1 MMDPEDRELF
11 RRSLEMA
18 AEGCTG
24 GDLTDDLE
32 TLGWVEAL
40 ADDWR
45 AATETLFAVQGEFH
59 LRSAGLDLLLL
70 DSLAPGHAAG
80 EVGWPLWPGIGSA
93 EPPGRVVG
101 ERVEVAALGSAA
113 VLSQDSLLAVAAGES
128 GPIGYTVSPDALE
141 LRAVDGMDPDLG
153 LVEVCGAAEVLTELG
168 TVDWRKAVFRARLAI
183 ATELVAVSRRML
195 ELAREHAIERVQFG
209 KPIAR
214 FQAVRHRLAE
224 ALVAI
229 EGAQAAVDVA
239 WGDEDDLAA
248 AAAKAL
254 AGRSARTAA
263 RHCQQVLAGI
273 GFTTEHD
280 FHEYLRRALVLDG
293 LFGASRRITRQF
305 GEEAVATREP
315 PPLLPL

>member
-24 GDLTDDLE
+24 GDLTSDLE
-32 TLGWVEAL
+32 ALGWAEAL
-40 ADDWR
+40 QDDWQ
-45 AATETLFAVQGEFH
+45 AATETLFAVQGAFH
-59 LRSAGLDLLLL
+59 LRSNGLDLLLL
-70 DSLAPGHAAG
+70 DALAAGRTVG

-93 EPPGRVVG
+93 EPPGRLAGG
-101 ERVEVAALGSAA
+101 EVELAALGSAA
-113 VLSQDSLLAVAAGES
+113 ALSRDSFLVVSAGEG

-141 LRAVDGMDPDLG
+141 LRAVEGMDPDLG
-153 LVEVCGAAEVLTELG
+153 LVEVCGSAEVLAELG
-168 TVDWRKAVFRARLAI
+168 RVDWSTAVFRARL
-183 ATELVAVSRRML
+183 VL
-195 ELAREHAIERVQFG
+195 ELAREHAVERVQFG
-209 KPIAR
+209 KPIAK

-224 ALVAI
+224 TLVAI

-239 WGDEDDLAA
+239 WVDEDALAA

-254 AGRSARTAA
+254 AGRSVRTAA

-293 LFGASRRITRQF
+293 LFGASRRLTRQF
-305 GEEAVATREP
+305 GEEVVATREP

>member
-18 AEGCTG
+18 AEGCKG
-24 GDLTDDLE
+24 GDLTADLE
-32 TLGWVEAL
+32 ALGWAEAL
-40 ADDWR
+40 VDDWQ

-70 DSLAPGHAAG
+70 NALVAG
-80 EVGWPLWPGIGSA
+80 RPVDEVGWPLWPAIGST
-93 EPPGRVVG
+93 EPPGRRAG
-101 ERVEVAALGSAA
+101 AEVELAALGSAA
-113 VLSQDSLLAVAAGES
+113 TLSQDSFLVVASGES

-141 LRAVDGMDPDLG
+141 VRAVEGMDPDLG
-153 LVEVCGAAEVLTELG
+153 LVEVCGSARVLAELG
-168 TVDWRKAVFRARLAI
+168 AVDWPRAVFRARLAI

-209 KPIAR
+209 KPIAK

-224 ALVAI
+224 TLVAI

-254 AGRSARTAA
+254 AGRSARIAA

-305 GEEAVATREP
+305 GEEVVATREP